1 MNSSDFTKSLLA
13 RVSQSL
19 DTDADDPGLRD
30 DLTALIQTF
39 EKAKTDE
46 SVEDVTLL
54 KFDEDQRMV
63 WGWALVSVE
72 KGQDVIDLQGDL
84 CSTDEL
90 QKAVH
95 ESFMKHR
102 TGKRMHSQGR
112 VVGEVVDSVVFTKA
126 LQDAL
131 GIDLGREGW
140 FVGMKI
146 TKEDVW
152 QEIKAGR
159 LGAFSIGGEG
169 ERHPVTKNKDA
180 KGHGSNPH
188 GAGGLVSADSAW
200 AASQRAGAA
209 ERKAARHGFK
219 DMIAPHSGVVT
230 QANEATKVATKA
242 SNSAKKLNTSTA
254 HYDAR
259 DAHEQAFKAHA
270 VARGGREQARFHQ
283 TKMKEHDTAATSL
296 RASEMNNYITSG
308 GFGKNAMNRKS
319 AKPLLFD
326 DLVKGDKPGQTHG
339 PGGRYLPKG
348 GVATGPTAS
357 GTTLGPSGGMGPA
370 EANKIIDR
378 RNARIAAEEAHVTKI
393 TAGYQRADSL
403 TTQYGAAEKSGHLPN
418 AMAHNQHVSPAYN
431 HLYDAED
438 RAYGHR
444 DIHGSSQALARA
456 HAQMDRAEAHLKS
469 VTSKSPIFRAP
480 RTAATQAE
488 VHASITRAMNRKSAE
503 PLMFDD
509 LMKMKDAKGHG
520 SNPKGAGGYGDG
532 LMHDRNASESRF
544 QEAQKSRDIAEKLS
558 YTARGK
564 PTPANHLLAE
574 QAHLHAAQINRS
586 MGGHGVADYHT
597 KLAQQHYQARKASP
611 GSPAAADG
619 HGNYSV
625 RVGKKAPDIHA
636 AKYMR
641 GLLDTTTQRAEG
653 VSQRFMQAQA
663 AGQVPDEKAHKKH
676 VVPAL
681 DHIRDA
687 HVAARQGD
695 HKKAQSHLDQARGVL
710 DGAEHELQFTYGE
723 EDGGKVKK
731 VLMFDDIIEKTK
743 DALGHGSNAH
753 GFTQQAGKNPG
764 EDVSRTGGPHDKAF
778 LAHNKAYQSLNQTY
792 TPVKARTP
800 LSPADKATAAA
811 HNNSAKAHLMT
822 MMGGNSAGH
831 LDIAARHTKAA
842 KSWAKLG
849 QSETANAHTA
859 IAAHH
864 VGESARLKSLGF

>member
-30 DLTALIQTF
+30 DLTALITTF
-39 EKAKTDE
+39 EKAKGISDLTGE
-46 SVEDVTLL
+46 HEDVTLL
-54 KFDEDQRMV
+54 KVDEDQHMV

-72 KGQDVIDLQGDL
+72 KGQEVIDLQGDL

-169 ERHPVTKNKDA
+169 ERHPIAKNKDA

-188 GAGGLVSADSAW
+188 GAGAL
-200 AASQRAGAA
+200 ASEHAKLATSNFQHA
-209 ERKAARHGFK
+209 
-219 DMIAPHSGVVT
+219 
-230 QANEATKVATKA
+230 EATKGKSHAVYLASAQAHQGSTIAHMSGESNLHNAARDLHYKAAQVHRAATNIGQAEHHMAVAREHHRLGAIVGKSA
-242 SNSAKKLNTSTA
+242 EPVMFDDLIKMKDAQGHGSNPHGAGVYVNPKPGFKGMEAPHTGVARQAQESATHAHQLSAQAKKLNTSTA
-254 HYDAR
+254 HFDAR
-259 DAHEQAFKAHA
+259 DAHEHAAHDFSM
-270 VARGGREQARFHQ
+270 VRGGREQYKAH
-283 TKMKEHDTAATSL
+283 MAL
-296 RASEMNNYITSG
+296 
-308 GFGKNAMNRKS
+308 S
-319 AKPLLFD
+319 A
-326 DLVKGDKPGQTHG
+326 
-339 PGGRYLPKG
+339 
-348 GVATGPTAS
+348 
-357 GTTLGPSGGMGPA
+357 
-370 EANKIIDR
+370 
-378 RNARIAAEEAHVTKI
+378 
-393 TAGYQRADSL
+393 
-403 TTQYGAAEKSGHLPN
+403 GHL
-418 AMAHNQHVSPAYN
+418 NQANTLRHSEVQAYVAN
-431 HLYDAED
+431 
-438 RAYGHR
+438 
-444 DIHGSSQALARA
+444 
-456 HAQMDRAEAHLKS
+456 
-469 VTSKSPIFRAP
+469 
-480 RTAATQAE
+480 
-488 VHASITRAMNRKSAE
+488 
-503 PLMFDD
+503 
-509 LMKMKDAKGHG
+509 
-520 SNPKGAGGYGDG
+520 GY
-532 LMHDRNASESRF
+532 
-544 QEAQKSRDIAEKLS
+544 K
-558 YTARGK
+558 
-564 PTPANHLLAE
+564 
-574 QAHLHAAQINRS
+574 
-586 MGGHGVADYHT
+586 
-597 KLAQQHYQARKASP
+597 
-611 GSPAAADG
+611 
-619 HGNYSV
+619 
-625 RVGKKAPDIHA
+625 VGKKAPDIHA